1 MATVKCKL
9 KKRGQP
15 THEWN
20 DGTKD
25 RIYCMGWLDPMTDYP
40 LQECLS
46 CPDHWSKAQD
56 DLEKFYG
63 KKGMSVERLTM
74 TNGDKI
80 RSMTDEE
87 LREKVWINE
96 AVDMV
101 MERLEALKDEN

>member
-1 MATVKCKL
+1 
-9 KKRGQP
+9 
-15 THEWN
+15 
-20 DGTKD
+20 
-25 RIYCMGWLDPMTDYP
+25 
-40 LQECLS
+40 
-46 CPDHWSKAQD
+46 
-56 DLEKFYG
+56 
-63 KKGMSVERLTM
+63 MSVERLTM